1 MLQCKMKCSMA
12 CLADPIRLN
21 TIDRICA
28 GTDTDSNRC
37 PSHVAIVR
45 GSADNIPFSCHLLWD
60 HWLKLSQ
67 HWSSCKIQKNPQ
79 QTASSLRIMENIWH
93 LHQLTKSILNKQR
106 VFFMQFPF
114 PILMQ
119 ILVMV
124 IKDIFIR
131 ANSFLT

>member
-45 GSADNIPFSCHLLWD
+45 GSADKYTFLLSPFVRSLIKAEPALELLQNTKKPSTDCFFSTYNGKHL
-60 HWLKLSQ
+60 
-67 HWSSCKIQKNPQ
+67 
-79 QTASSLRIMENIWH
+79 TF
-93 LHQLTKSILNKQR
+93 TSIDEIN
-106 VFFMQFPF
+106 
-114 PILMQ
+114 
-119 ILVMV
+119 
-124 IKDIFIR
+124 
-131 ANSFLT
+131 TE